1 MIRSTRRLSLA
12 RPGPGAS
19 RRESMTFTMAR
30 QKEKQEGLAWKARL
44 SYEAELYLKE
54 QWTSAERMVGF
65 IHASE
70 EWRNAKR
77 SWREDHASAW
87 SSAVAATTAE
97 LVGDARGQRAAAEA
111 GCEVQ
116 PFAHEQHA
124 LWGTWRMFVEESLAE
139 ADFDIEEISDYLAMP
154 AALAQLEDV
163 NHISAARLRR
173 QARVASSASAILA
186 ENADTMGRH
195 GGGGGTDKT
204 GHLSLASVLLE
215 ALASYVSFVSFA
227 ATMDAAVSRSRSP
240 KSAAKL
246 SHLPA
251 TASIAMNPPQ
261 LNSNIESVRPI
272 EEKLTL
278 IHRVSQKL
286 LSLQKFLS
294 FRDDAPGSLAAST
307 GGFIAALNTGK
318 VAQLEPP
325 AAAASIEEKEK
336 SIFIQEKELLKK
348 RISGIHSLRLKE
360 LRMVGENIAW
370 WRRFQLQIG
379 QHVSHEAHGDGVIE
393 AINVSSDLKVHIKFQ
408 GNRFTGPL
416 RQSFERGEWS
426 HIVVAVSPELL
437 QKKTRAR
444 RATRRISAEAEA
456 AGLRVG
462 QWWQEGGL
470 NVSSGDRVVTAKY
483 GTERIGTVIGFYDAV
498 PGGASG
504 SNAGENTFPMPSTSK
519 SVVIRFDRAL
529 KAHRIKKSKWR
540 SDGFAVI
547 SPATEAAAELAR
559 VAKEE
564 ERVRLEAAVVA
575 QEEAKFAR
583 QEAAYLA
590 SKTENANS
598 FPERIH
604 RTTRQLSR
612 HFTVQASIRDPNA
625 TAKTNSLRTR
635 LSLKVGDA
643 LNLIRRGS
651 RVSPTSRSNPAPSL
665 ELLRAVGEAAERD
678 AGNGDGSGDD
688 GDAVQTKGTW
698 YSRTSTETPS
708 AVDTAGA
715 ARARAEARK
724 MRRAV
729 EPGDTS
735 AHKRRLSI
743 AAEGLELLRVAREE
757 SLLIREVH
765 RESKKTHAELIIEAK
780 KEYLQARG
788 GDTREEEDDDEA
800 DDHETVPL
808 DPSNDSVTVVSS
820 PTSAVVTAAA
830 AADPA
835 ATATAETTEP
845 SSKQSQHPLQRN
857 GNRNETRR
865 RSIGGL
871 FNRPSR
877 RSSIG
882 NLVRKGIA
890 SLSKRRNS
898 TGSALYTLL
907 RRRRRNS
914 SSSSDIFLQN
924 LHAEREATRV
934 AAEKR
939 VSQMVDDH
947 ADAAFELEGSCDF
960 EVPLDSPRVSSDE
973 RGSKMVGGTADK
985 QAAKVTT
992 QPKSFECPLH
1002 VAQCSQA
1009 TLRPTEYG
1017 DNIIVA
1023 DPDGMHSAMV
1033 QTEQTSLAD
1042 GRQGRRKSRENQLV
1056 RQPAKSDLF
1065 SNMTSSA
1072 SSAEFAACPSIQQSA
1087 TVLESH
1093 SDIQTWNRPHTA
1105 NGRLLFNSINP
1116 ALSERGQR
1124 PATVQTARFIAAARA
1139 LVPTEEELPRVSLA
1153 ATPRGETISVRRKSR
1168 TSRARDVVASKGTR
1182 AERIKAR
1189 GEAAAARIVAKQKRA
1204 AAQRAEEARLAEE
1217 AAAKLQSQIESI
1229 RINTAKL
1236 AALREK
1242 KRRMKGGFLN
1252 PGGSAPGGKAGDHEI
1267 RLYYGLDAPNVGD
1280 LRLSY

>member
-1 MIRSTRRLSLA
+1 MSRTTRLLSLA

-44 SYEAELYLKE
+44 SYEADLYLKE

-87 SSAVAATTAE
+87 SSAAATTTAE
-97 LVGDARGQRAAAEA
+97 LVGDARGQRAAAE
-111 GCEVQ
+111 VTQ
-116 PFAHEQHA
+116 PFAHEQQA

-154 AALAQLEDV
+154 AVLAQLEDV

-186 ENADTMGRH
+186 ENAVTMGRH

-251 TASIAMNPPQ
+251 TASIAINPPQ
-261 LNSNIESVRPI
+261 LKSNIERVRPI

-325 AAAASIEEKEK
+325 AAAASIEEK
-336 SIFIQEKELLKK
+336 STFIQEKELLKK

-564 ERVRLEAAVVA
+564 ERVRLEAAVAA

-625 TAKTNSLRTR
+625 TAKTNSMRTR

-729 EPGDTS
+729 EPDDTS

-780 KEYLQARG
+780 KEYLQAHG
-788 GDTREEEDDDEA
+788 GDTREEEDGDEA

-865 RSIGGL
+865 RSIGDL

-882 NLVRKGIA
+882 NLVRKGMA

-992 QPKSFECPLH
+992 QPKSFKCPLH

-1033 QTEQTSLAD
+1033 QTVQMSLAD
-1042 GRQGRRKSRENQLV
+1042 GRQRRRKSRENQLV
-1056 RQPAKSDLF
+1056 RQPAKSNVF

-1072 SSAEFAACPSIQQSA
+1072 SSAEFAARPSIQQSA

-1093 SDIQTWNRPHTA
+1093 SDI
-1105 NGRLLFNSINP
+1105 
-1116 ALSERGQR
+1116 
-1124 PATVQTARFIAAARA
+1124 QTARFIAAARA
-1139 LVPTEEELPRVSLA
+1139 LVPTEEELPRVSLV

-1217 AAAKLQSQIESI
+1217 AAAKLQSQIESV